1 MRRTFKSIALLC
13 MGLVAISCIE
23 ENLDPNKGYYDTTS
37 GNDIV
42 FSATAQIESGDA
54 KGRTRTVYGGVGDVN
69 DDGINDMID
78 INWSQ
83 GDKIQIASLEA
94 AGTQKAEYIVG
105 FEAKD
110 ENYTGSHT
118 ATSLTKTGDVA
129 LQWSEANNYNFY
141 AMYPSS
147 ASFATEEEQ
156 ANVSLT
162 VSDDEKVMYGWIPTA
177 QLNEN
182 HTAPK
187 TGSHVIEPNMKYA
200 YMHAASSYAKYDE
213 QGKENTAG
221 ISLQFMSAVTALQFD
236 ITANTVAQQSDAGQY
251 VTIKSVTLR
260 SKSGLDIS
268 GKFKYDFVSGKYS
281 VANTSTGYAY
291 TTMSFGGGYTL
302 QPQESLDVTFFILPQ
317 NIPAGDLQIQIMF
330 SIGGREQIVVRTATL
345 KNAIT
350 ACKKYSYKD
359 LLMPAIEADFNGS
372 NWVSALDP
380 NTYLTQI
387 SVPVA
392 GNAFS
397 SYYTGDSQQYNREQ
411 VHNYQTLWN
420 MGVRGFEFKTA
431 QGYNPANNSSGR
443 NYTRTNTVANEYFVT
458 NGQEMTG
465 GPTFDTAFT
474 YLAQQLLDERY
485 NEEFLVIIAT
495 YQSYTGCGA
504 YDPQQYVD
512 DLEAYFRNKEVS
524 YTDPNTGTAVKKHVW
539 NDDMIVKLSSNS
551 VVGDLKGK
559 IAVVV
564 RPADNEF
571 IKYANLSYES
581 LTYASDTKLMYVDN
595 WGTSVDC
602 WDRRFSGYNR
612 QMVFGQGSADTYI
625 ENYLYAIASNNS
637 GDTPE
642 TTGERT
648 SAFKEE
654 YPATNTPTDGLFTFN
669 NGGYF
674 IQEFARVA
682 PVNTKINSGF
692 YGNVSD
698 SYGGF
703 LGYGGTYRY
712 LWVRWPESYT
722 EKANMIDYTL
732 SKSMSTI
739 GATSATPLFINSL
752 AGYYVTQNHKQSY
765 LPYAG
770 QYTYEG
776 LEFSCSD
783 AGMGGD
789 IAGLAGDLNTYLY
802 NKLLDAEKNHQQG
815 PLGLIIM
822 NYIGAADEDFAKSDY
837 NDEKG
842 ATWAINAETASSA
855 LPNMIL
861 MNNFK
866 FPLTTKCQVC
876 GNYPCTCDNTP
887 QQTSFNA
894 KYVDGGEAISFE

>member
-1 MRRTFKSIALLC
+1 MNKTFKTFALLC
-13 MGLVAISCIE
+13 MGLVAVACVE
-23 ENLDPNKGYYDTTS
+23 ENLDPNEGYYDTTP
-37 GNDIV
+37 GNDIT
-42 FSATAQIESGDA
+42 FTATANIEDGNA
-54 KGRTRTVYGGVGDVN
+54 KTKTVYGDAADTNN
-69 DDGINDMID
+69 DGKKDKID
-78 INWSQ
+78 INWAA

-94 AGTQKAEYIVG
+94 AARQTAEYKVI
-105 FEAKD
+105 FD
-110 ENYTGSHT
+110 EKQGGYTGSHT
-118 ATSLTKTGDVA
+118 ATSLEKTGDAA
-129 LQWSEANNYNFY
+129 LQWSEADTYNFY
-141 AMYPSS
+141 AMYPSP
-147 ASFATEEEQ
+147 ASFTTQEEMT
-156 ANVSLT
+156 NVSLK
-162 VSDDEKVMYGWIPTA
+162 VSETEKVMYAWLPTT
-177 QLNEN
+177 QLSES
-182 HTAPK
+182 HTTPN
-187 TGSHVIEPNMKYA
+187 TGNQVIEPNMKYA
-200 YMHAASSYAKYDE
+200 YMHAASSYSKSDADGNPNQK
-213 QGKENTAG
+213 G
-221 ISLQFMSAVTALQFD
+221 ISLQFESAVTALQFD
-236 ITANTVAQQSDAGQY
+236 ITANTIAPQGEYGQY
-251 VTIKSVTLR
+251 ITIKSVTLR
-260 SKSGLDIS
+260 SQSGLDLS
-268 GKFKYDFVSGKYS
+268 GKFSYDFNSKKY
-281 VANTSTGYAY
+281 AAINEGTGYNY
-291 TTMSFGGGYTL
+291 ITMSFGAGYTL
-302 QPQESLDVTFFILPQ
+302 YQNESLDITFLLLPQ
-317 NIPAGDLQIQIMF
+317 DIPAGDLRLQIML
-330 SIGGREQIVVRTATL
+330 SIGGREQTVVRTATI

-350 ACKKYSYKD
+350 ARRKYCYNN
-359 LLMPAIEADFNGS
+359 LLMPAIAADVEGS

-397 SYYTGDSQQYNREQ
+397 SYYTGDSQQYNIEQ

-431 QGYNPANNSSGR
+431 QGFEPANNA
-443 NYTRTNTVANEYFVT
+443 TNDGATGTVKDEYFVT

-465 GPTFDTAFT
+465 GPTFDEAFT

-485 NEEFLVIIAT
+485 KEEFLVIIAT

-504 YDPQQYVD
+504 YDPQGYIN
-512 DLEAYFRNKEVS
+512 DLEAYFKGKSVTYN
-524 YTDPNTGTAVKKHVW
+524 DPNTGTSITKKVW
-539 NDDMIVKLSSNS
+539 DDMIVKLSSNS
-551 VVGDLKGK
+551 IVGDLKGK

-571 IKYANLSYES
+571 IKMSNTQTNGVSYTALAYPE
-581 LTYASDTKLMYVDN
+581 DTKLMYVDN
-595 WGTSVDC
+595 WGTAVDC

-637 GDTPE
+637 GDTPV

-648 SAFKEE
+648 SAFKAG
-654 YPATNTPTDGLFTFN
+654 YPATNTLTDDLFKFN

-674 IQEFARVA
+674 IQEFARVV
-682 PVNTKINSGF
+682 PSNTKLQNGFYANVSYNWMSGF
-692 YGNVSD
+692 FQWTN
-698 SYGGF
+698 
-703 LGYGGTYRY
+703 RY

-722 EKANMIDYTL
+722 QKTQMIDHTL

-739 GATSATPLFINSL
+739 GSTSATPLFINSL
-752 AGYYVTQNHKQSY
+752 SGYYVTQNHKQSY

-770 QYTYEG
+770 QYTYNG
-776 LEFSCSD
+776 LTFSCDD

-822 NYIGAADEDFAKSDY
+822 NYIGAEDDNFAKSDY
-837 NDEKG
+837 YSEKG
-842 ATWAINAETASSA
+842 ATWATNAEIASSA

-876 GNYPCTCDNTP
+876 GNYPCTCNDTP
-887 QQTSFNA
+887 QQTSYDA